1 MELRHLRSFL
11 AVADTLNFRQAAE
24 HVHITQS
31 ALSRQIQQL
40 EETLGAMLFDR
51 SRRTVALTA
60 AGRAFLPE
68 AKQTLARAKQA
79 QRTAQRAARGE
90 VGRLVVGFVG
100 PAIYSTLPHIIRA
113 FQAATPDVELVLREM
128 RSHAQRDALQ
138 QGTIDVAFA
147 GLQPKNAKLVSEP
160 VGRDAVMVALPADH
174 RLTGV
179 DAIDLADLSEDPFII
194 FERAFEP
201 ELFDA
206 LIALCQRAGF
216 SPQIAQQANRIFVI
230 LGLVAAGLGVAFAP
244 RSVQD
249 AFSTQEV
256 VFKRV
261 LDATPTPTLRIVWR
275 ADNASPVLARF
286 VETARASTDAR
297 PRPDD
302 LMQPSTTDEP

>member
-11 AVADTLNFRQAAE
+11 AVADTLNFRRAAE

-40 EETLGAMLFDR
+40 EETLGVTLFDR
-51 SRRTVALTA
+51 SRRAVALTA
-60 AGRAFLPE
+60 AGRAFRPE
-68 AKQTLARAKQA
+68 AQQTLARAEQA

-100 PAIYSTLPHIIRA
+100 PAIYDTLPHIIRV
-113 FQAATPDVELVLREM
+113 FRAASPDVELVLREM
-128 RSHAQRDALQ
+128 RTHAQRDALR
-138 QGTIDVAFA
+138 QGTIDVGFA
-147 GLQPKNAKLVSEP
+147 GFQTKDAELVGEP

-174 RLTGV
+174 RLAGA
-179 DAIDLADLSEDPFII
+179 DAVDLADLADDPFII

-201 ELFDA
+201 ALFDA

-244 RSVQD
+244 RSVQH

-256 VFKRV
+256 VFKPLR
-261 LDATPTPTLRIVWR
+261 DATPAPPLRMTWR
-275 ADNASPVLARF
+275 ADNESPVLTAF
-286 VETARASTDAR
+286 LDTARQVASFGE
-297 PRPDD
+297 
-302 LMQPSTTDEP
+302 SS